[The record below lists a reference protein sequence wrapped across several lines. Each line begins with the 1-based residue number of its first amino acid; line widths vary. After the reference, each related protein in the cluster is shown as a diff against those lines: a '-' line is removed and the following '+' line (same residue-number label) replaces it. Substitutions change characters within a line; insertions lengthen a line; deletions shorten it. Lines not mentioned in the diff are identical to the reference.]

1 MRVVVAD
8 YDGTIK
14 DFSKRMHP
22 DVVPAIRRWR
32 EQGNAFGVAT
42 GRDVRMI
49 MRELT
54 LYDIPF
60 DFLITLNG
68 AALYDRDLN
77 LLGSSM
83 LDDTLI
89 PDLLQ
94 HPAALASLH
103 YQLLGNEMIRFFR
116 RGDTYFQRFGV
127 PFVAVDFEAALA
139 VKNIGQINFYYPTAA
154 ECAMWTRLLD
164 ADFAGLVKCHPN
176 NRIVDL
182 NRPGVDKA
190 AAVAEILPLVGLAGK
205 PVIAV
210 GDGGNDLELVR
221 EYEGYTVPGA
231 APEVLA
237 VARKVYE
244 NVAEMLDDL
253 GQGRGAE

>member
-14 DFSKRMHP
+14 DFLKRMHP

-32 EQGNAFGVAT
+32 ERGNRFGIAT

-49 MRELT
+49 LREIDQH
-54 LYDIPF
+54 DIPF
-60 DFLITLNG
+60 DFLITMNG

-77 LLGSSM
+77 LLRSTTI
-83 LDDTLI
+83 DDALI
-89 PDLLQ
+89 PVLLQ

-103 YQLLGNEMIRFFR
+103 YQLLGDDMIRFFR

-127 PFVAVDFEAALA
+127 PFVAVDFEAALS
-139 VKNIGQINFYYPTAA
+139 VKNLGQINFYYSTGK
-154 ECAMWTRLLD
+154 ECAMWTQLLD
-164 ADFAGLVKCHPN
+164 ADFGDRIKCHPN
-176 NRIVDL
+176 NRIVDI

-190 AAVAEILPLVGLAGK
+190 VAVTEILHLLDLSDARVYT
-205 PVIAV
+205 I
-210 GDGGNDLELVR
+210 GDGGNDVELVR
-221 EYEGYTVPGA
+221 EYGGFTVPGA

-237 VARKVYE
+237 VAKKVYG
-244 NVAEMLDDL
+244 NVAEMLDEL
-253 GQGRGAE
+253 LKSE